1 MVGKPQ
7 NVPGDVLGRRLLRRG
22 SETVSEERKGKVMP
36 GGGWRKSHLPVL
48 WAGGPSPSHTR
59 VRVFYWS
66 LIASQ
71 CCLSL
76 RSSGAWIGGVY
87 AGLPPWASPL
97 PPPTAEGLSELL
109 AATPWSPTATRRR
122 PTLSICVSVPA
133 LEIEASVPFLQIP
146 HTCVN
151 NFFCFF
157 FFHFLS
163 KLLHSG
169 WHALCLFSSR
179 QMTQFQKLEWEC
191 GEKGALLHSWW
202 ECKLMTNS
210 MEVP

>member
-97 PPPTAEGLSELL
+97 PPPTAEGLAELR

-157 FFHFLS
+157 FFTFFLNYFT
-163 KLLHSG
+163 LDDTLYV
-169 WHALCLFSSR
+169 CSR
-179 QMTQFQKLEWEC
+179 HDKWPNFKNWSESVERREPSYTLGGNVNWYNPFDE
-191 GEKGALLHSWW
+191 
-202 ECKLMTNS
+202 
-210 MEVP
+210 